1 MNSDMK
7 LEPRVRILQAAAEL
21 FARRGYGLVGVRE
34 IAGLAEV
41 NVAMISYYFEGK
53 IGILHTIIDTF
64 FDLYFK
70 LVEKEYDPEM
80 TPEESI
86 RHLVALSIGFMRQHE
101 DEALVMFNQLPIDEP
116 EIQDLKVQRIRQ
128 LFVAMDGLISRFS
141 MNPTARKRTIAIL
154 GPAIINTLY
163 SHLLLHPLSA
173 GFFKIEKDDLFYQE
187 YIKLITEFVLGGIR
201 SVQNYILREE

>member
-7 LEPRVRILQAAAEL
+7 SEPRVRILQAAAEL

-86 RHLVALSIGFMRQHE
+86 RHLVA
-101 DEALVMFNQLPIDEP
+101 
-116 EIQDLKVQRIRQ
+116 
-128 LFVAMDGLISRFS
+128 
-141 MNPTARKRTIAIL
+141 
-154 GPAIINTLY
+154 
-163 SHLLLHPLSA
+163 
-173 GFFKIEKDDLFYQE
+173 
-187 YIKLITEFVLGGIR
+187 
-201 SVQNYILREE
+201 